1 MTQTPNGRVAERL
14 AAGHR
19 LNGRLVLAVGM
30 AAAAALLVISVAS
43 GALEVQVAPA
53 TPGPPAYRAP
63 PSTTQTPGQPSTGP
77 PTTAKATGGAVP
89 SSGVSGHQP
98 GPGRPAAGQETPRR
112 PTAPPTTNP
121 GPGGGPG
128 PPGEVL
134 VRVRVRAVGACIEV
148 VAGLPPVRTCQQ
160 GGR

>member
-43 GALEVQVAPA
+43 GALEVRVAPA
-53 TPGPPAYRAP
+53 TPGPPAYRVP
-63 PSTTQTPGQPSTGP
+63 PTTETPGQPGTGP
-77 PTTAKATGGAVP
+77 ATSGPVPTGRPETT
-89 SSGVSGHQP
+89 SGVSGHQP
-98 GPGRPAAGQETPRR
+98 GPARPAAGQETPAR
-112 PTAPPTTNP
+112 PTTPPATNP
-121 GPGGGPG
+121 GSSPPG
-128 PPGEVL
+128 PPREVL
-134 VRVRVRAVGACIEV
+134 LRVRIRAIGACLEV
-148 VAGLPPVRTCQQ
+148 VAGIPPVRTCQQ

>member
-19 LNGRLVLAVGM
+19 LNGRLALTVGM
-30 AAAAALLVISVAS
+30 VAAAALLAVSLAS
-43 GALEVQVAPA
+43 GALEVQVAPPL
-53 TPGPPAYRAP
+53 PGAPAYRAP
-63 PSTTQTPGQPSTGP
+63 STTGTAGQPSTGP
-77 PTTAKATGGAVP
+77 ATTAKATGGAVP

-121 GPGGGPG
+121 GPGPPG
-128 PPGEVL
+128 PPREVL
-134 VRVRVRAVGACIEV
+134 VRVRVRAVGACVEV
-148 VAGLPPVRTCQQ
+148 VAGIPPVRTCR
-160 GGR
+160 GGA